1 MRRRRL
7 DRQTLAKVIGS
18 HVAGEK
24 LAKVP
29 HAHAYDHQGN
39 AIPLRDDRD
48 DLMCLQVSRRFREY
62 ASHRL
67 DLKEKS
73 PILVPD
79 REGLSAA
86 LQRQILEA
94 EGFESRQECRLG
106 MSRLREL
113 SYEDGGQ

>member
-1 MRRRRL
+1 MRWRRIE
-7 DRQTLAKVIGS
+7 RQTLAKVIGS

-24 LAKVP
+24 LTKVP

-39 AIPLRDDRD
+39 AISLRDDRD
-48 DLMCLQVSRRFREY
+48 DLIRLQVSRRLCEDT
-62 ASHRL
+62 SHRL
-67 DLKEKS
+67 NLKEKS

-79 REGLSAA
+79 RDALSAA

-94 EGFESRQECRLG
+94 ECFEPRQESRMG